1 MTPSSLPP
9 DDTSVNTK
17 KVPESKQE
25 NKEASPDK
33 SIPKNDPI
41 PNLGLN
47 LCYSAGSFV
56 VFINF

>member
-1 MTPSSLPP
+1 MTLSSPP
-9 DDTSVNTK
+9 PEDTSVNSK